1 MPAMT
6 TERRLDEIDRALLG
20 LLAADA
26 REPAA
31 SLARK
36 LGIARSTLQDR
47 IERLERDGVIAGYT
61 LRLGADAAGDLITAY
76 VMLSVNPKLS
86 DRVVRALRAIPELR
100 ALHAVSG
107 QYDLLARI
115 CAETT
120 RRIDEILDRIGHVQG
135 VERTTSSI
143 VLSTKFER

>member
-1 MPAMT
+1 MT
-6 TERRLDEIDRALLG
+6 TNRRLDEIDRALLA
-20 LLAADA
+20 LLTANA

-47 IERLERDGVIAGYT
+47 LDRMERDGVISGYT
-61 LRLGADAAGDLITAY
+61 VRMAAEPDAELITAY
-76 VMLSVNPKLS
+76 VMLSINPKLA
-86 DRVVRALRAIPELR
+86 DRVVRALKAIPELR

-115 CAETT
+115 CAEKTW
-120 RRIDEILDRIGHVQG
+120 RIDEILDRIGHIQG

-143 VLSTKFER
+143 VLSTKVER